1 MVRFSDDAEKVTSA
15 QTGEYLFKI
24 YEVNE
29 KTSQA
34 GNDYWQVKFET
45 KEGVKVCD
53 NFMFFGKAAS
63 KTLSL
68 LTALGLADGEN
79 FPTEELITD
88 DILGKYLYVD
98 TIPDKDENGKETGYL
113 KCPWSSNGYRAYEG
127 KAKAKPKK
135 EEVEEELPF

>member
-15 QTGEYLFKI
+15 QPGEYLFKI

-79 FPTEELITD
+79 FPTKELTPD
-88 DILGKYLYVD
+88 DILGKFVYID
-98 TIPDKDENGKETGYL
+98 TVKDKDSEFL

-135 EEVEEELPF
+135 EEVEEVDQLPF

>member
-15 QTGEYLFKI
+15 QPGEYLFKI
-24 YEVNE
+24 YEANE

-34 GNDYWQVKFET
+34 GNDYWQVKFES

-53 NFMFFGKAAS
+53 NFMFNGKAAS

-79 FPTEELITD
+79 FPTEELSVD
-88 DILGKYLYVD
+88 DILGKYLYIN
-98 TIPDKDENGKETGYL
+98 TIKDKESGFL
-113 KCPWSSNGYRAYEG
+113 KCPWGSDGYKAYEG

-135 EEVEEELPF
+135 EEVEELESLPF

>member
-1 MVRFSDDAEKVTSA
+1 MVRFSDDAEKASEMKA
-15 QTGEYLFKI
+15 GEYLFKI

-34 GNDYWQVKFET
+34 GNDYWQVKFES

-53 NFMFFGKAAS
+53 NFMFGGKAAG

-79 FPTEELITD
+79 FPKDELTPD
-88 DILGKYLYVD
+88 DILGQFIYVN
-98 TIPDKDENGKETGYL
+98 TVKDKDSEFL
-113 KCPWSSNGYRAYEG
+113 KCPWSASGYRKFEG
-127 KAKAKPKK
+127 KAKAKPVKK
-135 EEVEEELPF
+135 VEETEESPF

>member
-15 QTGEYLFKI
+15 QPGKYLFKI

-34 GNDYWQVKFET
+34 GNDYWQVKFES

-53 NFMFFGKAAS
+53 NFMFFGKAAG

-79 FPTEELITD
+79 FPTEEIHRED
-88 DILGKYLYVD
+88 VLGGYLYIDVVK
-98 TIPDKDENGKETGYL
+98 DKDSEFL
-113 KCPWSSNGYRAYEG
+113 KCPWSSSGYEKYEG

-135 EEVEEELPF
+135 EVEEELESLPF

>member
-1 MVRFSDDAEKVTSA
+1 MVRFSDDAEKLTSA
-15 QTGEYLFKI
+15 EPGKYLFKI

-45 KEGVKVCD
+45 KEGLKVCD
-53 NFMFFGKAAS
+53 NFMFFGKVAS

-79 FPTEELITD
+79 FPTGELSTD
-88 DILGKYLYVD
+88 DILGKFVWID
-98 TIPDKDENGKETGYL
+98 TVKDKGSEFL
-113 KCPWSSNGYRAYEG
+113 KCPWSSNGYEPYDSKQAT
-127 KAKAKPKK
+127 KK
-135 EEVEEELPF
+135 VVVEEKAPWD